1 MPALGKTTLLN
12 QFSGIA
18 RERDY
23 SVHDVA
29 VFDFGVGKGQD
40 AIGVL
45 ARQLLGIPPGTAK
58 DIRRQTA
65 ETACLG
71 SDWNET
77 ETAEFDASLNA
88 HDNALELT
96 RTVKMKRFE
105 AVGLLNSARCR
116 YLRGERELAADLA
129 REAVDICRD
138 TGMEFCGPGVL
149 GMLGLVSDAEEE
161 RDAALEEAEA
171 ILSKGWIGHNH

>member
-58 DIRRQTA
+58 DIRRKPP
-65 ETACLG
+65 
-71 SDWNET
+71 
-77 ETAEFDASLNA
+77 
-88 HDNALELT
+88 
-96 RTVKMKRFE
+96 V
-105 AVGLLNSARCR
+105 SAR
-116 YLRGERELAADLA
+116 
-129 REAVDICRD
+129 
-138 TGMEFCGPGVL
+138 TGMKPKRRNS
-149 GMLGLVSDAEEE
+149 MQ
-161 RDAALEEAEA
+161 R
-171 ILSKGWIGHNH
+171 